1 MNLRERAESDLAIT
15 LEGEWGLPVELVDP
29 AGNEI
34 KTDISGNELRGQVIY
49 EQTKINP
56 NTGEEMIVNEPVI
69 TLRRSSLS
77 RVPVAGEKWVIRYP
91 GSPSENAVKVTGV
104 LSPTHA
110 PDGSTSLGIIRLFP
124 QKVRQA

>member
-49 EQTKINP
+49 EQIKINP
-56 NTGEEMIVNEPVI
+56 NTGEEMVVNEPVI

-91 GSPSENAVKVTGV
+91 GSPSESAEKVTGV
-104 LSPTHA
+104 LSPTRA

-124 QKVRQA
+124 QKVRHS